1 MDIYKQSI
9 KKMNKKVFNKQ
20 EIEHAKKLQCLFN
33 TLGFNYSIKDLL
45 SQPRVNKVTM
55 YCR

>member
-1 MDIYKQSI
+1 
-9 KKMNKKVFNKQ
+9 MNKKVFNKQ